1 MSVPPRAPT
10 HLHHRSYGKY
20 AFLGLLVTLGLV
32 ALGVASLFQAD
43 RALEQG
49 LLAPL
54 DERRAGADADE
65 AKTRQARPEP
75 TLPTAAQV
83 MNARAF
89 AETRSGVVSF
99 AVIDTSDNLHCY
111 RCRARYASASVVKAM
126 LLVAYLVR
134 LAEENRSLTAA
145 HHAQLEAMILVSD
158 NRSATEIYSH
168 VGDAG
173 IRRLAKQAGMR
184 DFSVSGGWATARITA
199 ADQARFFALIDKPL
213 PAQDRDYA
221 SQLLSSVVASQ
232 AWGIPEVSRPEW
244 NTLLKGGWRRTKR
257 GQLVHQVARLERG
270 DTVMAIAV
278 LTDGNPRKA
287 YGRATIR
294 GIARR
299 LLDPGSGGS

>member
-20 AFLGLLVTLGLV
+20 AFLALALLVTLGLV
-32 ALGVASLFQAD
+32 ALGVASLFRAD

-49 LLAPL
+49 LPAAL
-54 DERRAGADADE
+54 DERRAGAEE
-65 AKTRQARPEP
+65 AKTRTARPEP
-75 TLPTAAQV
+75 PLPTAAQV

-89 AETRSGVVSF
+89 AESRSGVVSF
-99 AVIDTSDNLHCY
+99 AVIDTSDSLHCY
-111 RCRARYASASVVKAM
+111 RCRARYTSASVVKAM
-126 LLVAYLVR
+126 LLVAYLVS
-134 LAEENRSLTAA
+134 LADENRALTAS
-145 HHAQLEAMILVSD
+145 HHAQLEAMIRVSD

-199 ADQARFFALIDKPL
+199 ADQARFFALIDKLL
-213 PAQDRDYA
+213 PTEYREYA
-221 SQLLSSVVASQ
+221 SELLSSIVASQ
-232 AWGIPEVSRPEW
+232 AWGIPEVSRPAW
-244 NTLLKGGWRRTKR
+244 NTLLKGGWRRTRR
-257 GQLVHQVARLERG
+257 GELVHQVARLERG
-270 DTVMAIAV
+270 DAVMAIAV
-278 LTDGNPRKA
+278 LTDANPREA